1 MNREAYIDEI
11 KLALTG
17 FVLESELDDVTYNRI
32 LDSAFRRIQRY
43 INTTSLMTIDYK
55 NCIDLSSYPIDVVT
69 SVYRVQGYGE
79 ESKNY
84 SSVGDPV
91 YLQYY
96 TWLSNGSSINGIT
109 NYVNNLT
116 AFNQLLSIR
125 NTTSTD
131 LAFKQDKSQ
140 NKLYINV
147 SGNIPEKITIEFIPM
162 YRDIEDVRSSYWIDT
177 LVRMAIAIA
186 KMTVGRIRTRF
197 TETGALWTMDGTT
210 ILQEGKDELAK
221 IEDHLIA
228 NSDLFYPTD

>member
-32 LDSAFRRIQRY
+32 LDSAFRQTQRY
-43 INTTSLMTIDYK
+43 INTTSLMTLDFS
-55 NCIDLSSYPIDVVT
+55 NCIDLSKYHVDVVT
-69 SVYRVQGYGE
+69 NVYRIAGYGS
-79 ESKNY
+79 ESKDY
-84 SSVGDPV
+84 STISDPV

-96 TWLSNGSSINGIT
+96 AWLGNGSVSGIS
-109 NYVNNLT
+109 NYVSNLG

-147 SGNIPEKITIEFIPM
+147 SGNVPDKITIEYIPN
-162 YRDIEDVRSSYWIDT
+162 YKDIEDVTSSYWTDI
-177 LVRMAIAIA
+177 LVRMAVAIA
-186 KMTVGRIRTRF
+186 KITVGRIRTRF
-197 TETGALWTMDGTT
+197 GEANAIWAMDGAT
-210 ILQEGKDELAK
+210 ILQEGKDELEK
-221 IEDHLIA
+221 LRDHLTT
-228 NSDLFYPTD
+228 NNDLFFPID